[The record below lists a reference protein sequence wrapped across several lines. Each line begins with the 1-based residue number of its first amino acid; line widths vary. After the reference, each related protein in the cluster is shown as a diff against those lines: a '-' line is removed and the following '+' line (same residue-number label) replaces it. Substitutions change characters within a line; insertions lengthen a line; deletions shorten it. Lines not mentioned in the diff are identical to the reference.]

1 MIPNDNKS
9 QRGNTWSLWVVTLG
23 FRSFGIYIGIQIYGK
38 LSFKYRDWVYT
49 WTDLIYFTE
58 FPILQYIK
66 QVIVKLFTNDK
77 PLENQ
82 CGVRKYYS
90 NVKKKNL
97 QSSYNER
104 AGNSHFI
111 KWILSNSMAAHKMKL
126 CSFCICQL
134 WWYLINNS
142 AVVKFRLN
150 FQGGKACYIVYLYYF
165 IEKCSFILTI
175 ILSGIVNREVYFSV
189 SYTFSNQKYF

>member
-1 MIPNDNKS
+1 M
-9 QRGNTWSLWVVTLG
+9 VTLG
-23 FRSFGIYIGIQIYGK
+23 SNFGVHIIWHLYWYTDIRQIVFQIECIPEQIWYI
-38 LSFKYRDWVYT
+38 W
-49 WTDLIYFTE
+49 E

-90 NVKKKNL
+90 NVKKNL

-104 AGNSHFI
+104 AGNSHFT

-150 FQGGKACYIVYLYYF
+150 FQGGTTCYIVYLYYF
-165 IEKCSFILTI
+165 IKKCSFILTM
-175 ILSGIVNREVYFSV
+175 ILSRIVNRELYFSV
-189 SYTFSNQKYF
+189 SYTFSDLKYF